1 VDTDTAQSQEQA
13 GVELQPPSQEHEA
26 KGQTEEATPE
36 EVKRELTEEEFVDIM
51 VGHAEV
57 LTGTTIG

>member
-1 VDTDTAQSQEQA
+1 VDTDTAESQEQA
-13 GVELQPPSQEHEA
+13 GVELQPPSQENEA
-26 KGQTEEATPE
+26 KVQTEEATPE
-36 EVKRELTEEEFVDIM
+36 EVKRELTEEEIVDIM